1 MDNSNLILIRM
12 LLKST
17 SQLNIYKHCKDK
29 KKRKRIVGN
38 WVAFG
43 FLYLLLLAYC
53 VAAGIG
59 YGSIGL
65 TETLPSFCA
74 LTISAAAFILT
85 LFKTN
90 GYLFNFKEYDML
102 MSLPFDSRSVA
113 GCKFL
118 YMYVKGL
125 PIMMTVAVSF
135 LIGYAVYAKP
145 ALTVYPIWLI
155 LSFVLP
161 IIPMLLASFIGF
173 LIARVGAEFRHKNI
187 IQTVLIMGVS
197 ILAVCS
203 RFIIEDM
210 FRNNE
215 IEDALLSASEGIKTA
230 VGIYFPALW
239 FTKAIGSVS
248 MIYAFVLIIT
258 TALLFELVFIPV
270 GRTYRKINSKLKCQ
284 ASAKKFRMTK
294 QKKSG
299 VRNAIAFKELKRMTG
314 SPTYMINAGMGEI
327 LALILGGAA
336 LFVDFE
342 KLVAAVTN
350 EVPISTE
357 MLYPAI
363 PLIVYFCIGMVAT
376 TAISPSLEGKNY
388 WIVQSL
394 PVSKKTLYQGKM
406 LFNMY
411 LTVPFMLISTI
422 SIDLSAKVPLLTA
435 ILTILMGLALCAFST
450 AWGCVC
456 GIKHMRLD
464 WENEVEVIKQGAA
477 VSIYLFPNLLASILM
492 IGAAVALG
500 NIINR
505 NLILSGLTV
514 IVSALALVAY
524 KRAVSLAERT

>member
-1 MDNSNLILIRM
+1 
-12 LLKST
+12 
-17 SQLNIYKHCKDK
+17 
-29 KKRKRIVGN
+29 
-38 WVAFG
+38 
-43 FLYLLLLAYC
+43 
-53 VAAGIG
+53 
-59 YGSIGL
+59 
-65 TETLPSFCA
+65 
-74 LTISAAAFILT
+74 
-85 LFKTN
+85 
-90 GYLFNFKEYDML
+90 
-102 MSLPFDSRSVA
+102 
-113 GCKFL
+113 
-118 YMYVKGL
+118 
-125 PIMMTVAVSF
+125 
-135 LIGYAVYAKP
+135 
-145 ALTVYPIWLI
+145 
-155 LSFVLP
+155 
-161 IIPMLLASFIGF
+161 MLLASFIGF

-187 IQTVLIMGVS
+187 IQTILIMGVS

-230 VGIYFPALW
+230 VDIYFPALW

-294 QKKSG
+294 QKKSD

-336 LFVDFE
+336 LFVNFD
-342 KLVAAVTN
+342 KLVATVTN

-450 AWGCVC
+450 TWGCVC

>member
-1 MDNSNLILIRM
+1 M
-12 LLKST
+12 
-17 SQLNIYKHCKDK
+17 NIYKHCKDK
-29 KKRKRIVGN
+29 KKRRRIVGN
-38 WVAFG
+38 LVAFG
-43 FLYLLLLAYC
+43 FLYILLLAYC
-53 VAAGIG
+53 TVTSIG

-65 TETLPSFCA
+65 TEMMPSVCA
-74 LTISAAAFILT
+74 LTVSAAAFILT

-102 MSLPFDSRSVA
+102 MSLPFGSRTVA

-125 PIMMTVAVSF
+125 PLMMTVAVAF

-145 ALTVYPIWLI
+145 SFTVYPIWLI
-155 LSFVLP
+155 LSLVLP
-161 IIPMLLASFIGF
+161 IIPMLLASFLGF

-187 IQTVLIMGVS
+187 IQTVLTLGVS
-197 ILAVCS
+197 ILAVCA

-230 VGIYFPALW
+230 VDIYFPALW

-270 GRTYRKINSKLKCQ
+270 GKTYRKINSKLKCR
-284 ASAKKFRMTK
+284 ASAKKFRMTR
-294 QKKSG
+294 QKRSSIL
-299 VRNAIAFKELKRMTG
+299 NAIAFKELKRMTG

-327 LALILGGAA
+327 IALILGGVA

-342 KLVAAVTN
+342 KMVRTVTN
-350 EVPISTE
+350 EAPINAE

-394 PVSKKTLYQGKM
+394 PLSKKTLYQGKM

-411 LTVPFMLISTI
+411 LTVPFMLISII
-422 SIDLSAKVPLLTA
+422 SIDLSAGVPFLTSLLT
-435 ILTILMGLALCAFST
+435 IFLGLALCAFST
-450 AWGCVC
+450 TWGCVC

-477 VSIYLFPNLLASILM
+477 VSIYLLPNLFACMIL
-492 IGAAVALG
+492 IALTAALG
-500 NIINR
+500 NILNR
-505 NLILSGLTV
+505 NLILSVLTV
-514 IVSALALVAY
+514 IVSALALLAY
-524 KRAVSLAERT
+524 NRALRLAERT